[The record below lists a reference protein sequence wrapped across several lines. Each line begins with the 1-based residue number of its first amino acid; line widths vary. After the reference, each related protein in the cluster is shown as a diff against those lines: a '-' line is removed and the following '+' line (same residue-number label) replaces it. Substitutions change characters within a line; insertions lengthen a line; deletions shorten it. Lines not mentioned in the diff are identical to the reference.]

1 MTEPLIVL
9 TTIGNAEHG
18 RRIARELV
26 EARLA
31 ACVTCFPGLVSV
43 YRWSGRVEEDGE
55 MLLLIK
61 TNSDRIDA
69 LRSHLLRLHPYEVPE
84 FLVVDVAEAGE
95 AYLHWLNQ
103 SVSANGSGVQSV
115 GAVHAGDGS

>member
-55 MLLLIK
+55 MLLLMK
-61 TNSDRIDA
+61 TTTARVEE
-69 LRSHLLRLHPYEVPE
+69 LKSHLMRVHPYEVPE
-84 FLVVDVAEAGE
+84 FLVLPVREGGE
-95 AYLHWLNQ
+95 AFLNWLGE
-103 SVSANGSGVQSV
+103 ATGGAAEGSG
-115 GAVHAGDGS
+115 A

>member
-61 TNSDRIDA
+61 TTGARVEELKA
-69 LRSHLLRLHPYEVPE
+69 HVMRVHPYEVPE
-84 FLVVDVAEAGE
+84 FLVLPVREGGE
-95 AYLHWLNQ
+95 AFLKWLGE
-103 SVSANGSGVQSV
+103 STGSG
-115 GAVHAGDGS
+115 ADGPPA

>member
-55 MLLLIK
+55 MLLLVK
-61 TNSDRIDA
+61 TTASR
-69 LRSHLLRLHPYEVPE
+69 LEELKSHLMRVHPYEVPE
-84 FLVVDVAEAGE
+84 FLVVPVREGGE
-95 AYLHWLNQ
+95 AFLKWLGE
-103 SVSANGSGVQSV
+103 STGGTTESSG
-115 GAVHAGDGS
+115 A